1 METWLTYLAAL
12 LMAGATAFTF
22 SSSSSLL
29 GMMSTLTSYL
39 TGVAAFLFLG
49 TSVITLASGTA
60 SLRKNK
66 LGGKVLRTTI
76 LWAIVTTLVL
86 SFLGAL
92 ATGITDVIF
101 PVSASAGGE
110 YEIEIKA
117 FATKIDP
124 LLSSAFLS
132 KVFIPALMASFI
144 LGVALTPSSDIIRP
158 AYTVM
163 NSFSEVMYRIQR
175 TITYFGACYVYIA
188 GTTFF
193 LRLWQEKTAF
203 AAPQPFIAL
212 LFATLVVILVI
223 LPLLFAFFTGF
234 KKNPYGV
241 IGRGLSGIITAFV
254 SGNLFASSLI
264 GESLSRSNLGIQKR
278 ISSTVTPLS
287 IVISRGGTS
296 FVSILTIITLLKTLG
311 AEISTSALILIT
323 ITIAVVSF
331 TSSLFSGIEVAA
343 ISVMALK
350 ILNIN
355 VYGAEAAIISLIPF
369 VNGCA
374 LLIDMVISL
383 MANAIS
389 GARTKTD
396 AQIPLKDTI

>member
-92 ATGITDVIF
+92 ATGITNVIF

-117 FATKIDP
+117 FVTKVDP

-175 TITYFGACYVYIA
+175 TITYFGACYVYVA

-193 LRLWQEKTAF
+193 LGLWQEKTAF

-212 LFATLVVILVI
+212 LFATLVVILVT

-296 FVSILTIITLLKTLG
+296 FVSILTVITLLKTLG

-331 TSSLFSGIEVAA
+331 TSALFSGIEVAA

-355 VYGAEAAIISLIPF
+355 VYGAEAAITSLIPF

>member
-117 FATKIDP
+117 FVTKVDP

-144 LGVALTPSSDIIRP
+144 LGVAVTPSSDIIRP

-175 TITYFGACYVYIA
+175 TITYFGAC
-188 GTTFF
+188 
-193 LRLWQEKTAF
+193 
-203 AAPQPFIAL
+203 
-212 LFATLVVILVI
+212 
-223 LPLLFAFFTGF
+223 
-234 KKNPYGV
+234 
-241 IGRGLSGIITAFV
+241 
-254 SGNLFASSLI
+254 
-264 GESLSRSNLGIQKR
+264 
-278 ISSTVTPLS
+278 
-287 IVISRGGTS
+287 
-296 FVSILTIITLLKTLG
+296 
-311 AEISTSALILIT
+311 
-323 ITIAVVSF
+323 
-331 TSSLFSGIEVAA
+331 
-343 ISVMALK
+343 
-350 ILNIN
+350 
-355 VYGAEAAIISLIPF
+355 
-369 VNGCA
+369 
-374 LLIDMVISL
+374 
-383 MANAIS
+383 
-389 GARTKTD
+389 
-396 AQIPLKDTI
+396 

>member
-22 SSSSSLL
+22 SSSSSLF

-39 TGVAAFLFLG
+39 TGIAAFLFLG
-49 TSVITLASGTA
+49 TSIVTMAAGTA

-76 LWAIVTTLVL
+76 LWAVITTLVL
-86 SFLGAL
+86 SFLGAF
-92 ATGITDVIF
+92 AARFVDVIF
-101 PVSASAGGE
+101 PVSASAGGD
-110 YEIEIKA
+110 YESEITS
-117 FATKIDP
+117 FLSVIDP
-124 LLSSAFLS
+124 LCSSAFLS
-132 KVFIPALMASFI
+132 KCFIPALIASFI

-175 TITYFGACYVYIA
+175 TLTYFGACYVYVA
-188 GTTFF
+188 ATTFF
-193 LRLWQEKTAF
+193 LGLWQEKTAF
-203 AAPQPFIAL
+203 AAPEPFIAL
-212 LFATLVVILVI
+212 IVATLVVVLVI

-241 IGRGLSGIITAFV
+241 IGRGLSGLITAFV

-287 IVISRGGTS
+287 IVITRGGTA
-296 FVSILTIITLLKTLG
+296 FVSTLTVITLLKTLG
-311 AEISTSALILIT
+311 AEISMVALILLT
-323 ITIAVVSF
+323 LAIAGASF
-331 TSSLFSGIEVAA
+331 LSSLFSGIEVAA
-343 ISVMALK
+343 ISVIALK
-350 ILNIN
+350 MLNIN
-355 VYGAEAAIISLIPF
+355 IYGAEAAIVSLIPF
-369 VNGCA
+369 INGCA
-374 LLIDMVISL
+374 LLIDMTLSL

-396 AQIPLKDTI
+396 AKIPLKDTI

>member
-22 SSSSSLL
+22 SSSSSLF

-49 TSVITLASGTA
+49 TSIVTMAAGTA

-76 LWAIVTTLVL
+76 LWAVITTLVL
-86 SFLGAL
+86 SFLGAF
-92 ATGITDVIF
+92 AARFVDVIF
-101 PVSASAGGE
+101 PVSASAGGD
-110 YEIEIKA
+110 YESEITS
-117 FATKIDP
+117 FLSVIDP
-124 LLSSAFLS
+124 LCSSAFLS
-132 KVFIPALMASFI
+132 KCFIPALIASFI
-144 LGVALTPSSDIIRP
+144 FGVALTPSSDIIRP

-175 TITYFGACYVYIA
+175 TLTYFGACYVYVA
-188 GTTFF
+188 ATTFF
-193 LRLWQEKTAF
+193 LGLWQEKTAF
-203 AAPQPFIAL
+203 AAPEPFIAL
-212 LFATLVVILVI
+212 IVATLVVVLVI

-241 IGRGLSGIITAFV
+241 IGRGLSGLITAFV
-254 SGNLFASSLI
+254 SGNMFASSLI

-287 IVISRGGTS
+287 IVITRGGTA
-296 FVSILTIITLLKTLG
+296 FVSTVTVITLLKTLG
-311 AEISTSALILIT
+311 AEISMVALILLT
-323 ITIAVVSF
+323 LAIAGASF
-331 TSSLFSGIEVAA
+331 LSSLFSGIEVAA
-343 ISVMALK
+343 ISVIALK
-350 ILNIN
+350 MLNIN
-355 VYGAEAAIISLIPF
+355 IYGAEAAIVSLIPF
-369 VNGCA
+369 INGCA
-374 LLIDMVISL
+374 LLIDMTLSL

-396 AQIPLKDTI
+396 AKIPLKDTI

>member
-22 SSSSSLL
+22 SSSSSLF

-49 TSVITLASGTA
+49 TSIITLASGTA

-86 SFLGAL
+86 SFLGAFV
-92 ATGITDVIF
+92 ARFVDVIF

-110 YEIEIKA
+110 YESGIKA
-117 FATKIDP
+117 FITASDP
-124 LLSSAFLS
+124 LSSSAFLS
-132 KVFIPALMASFI
+132 KVFIPALIASFI

-175 TITYFGACYVYIA
+175 TLTYFGACYVYVA
-188 GTTFF
+188 GTSFF
-193 LRLWQEKTAF
+193 LGLWQEKTAF

-212 LFATLVVILVI
+212 LVATLVVVLVI
-223 LPLLFAFFTGF
+223 LPLLFALFTGF

-254 SGNLFASSLI
+254 SGNIFASSLI

-287 IVISRGGTS
+287 VVISRGGTA
-296 FVSILTIITLLKTLG
+296 FVSVLTVITL
-311 AEISTSALILIT
+311 A
-323 ITIAVVSF
+323 IAVASF

-350 ILNIN
+350 MLKIN

>member
-22 SSSSSLL
+22 SSSASLL
-29 GMMSTLTSYL
+29 GMMSILTSYL

-86 SFLGAL
+86 SFFGAL

-117 FATKIDP
+117 FATKVDP

-175 TITYFGACYVYIA
+175 TITYFGACYVYVA

-193 LRLWQEKTAF
+193 LGLWQEKTAF

-241 IGRGLSGIITAFV
+241 IGRGLSGIITVFV

-296 FVSILTIITLLKTLG
+296 FVSILTVITLLKTLG
-311 AEISTSALILIT
+311 AEISTSALILLT

>member
-22 SSSSSLL
+22 SSSSSLF

-49 TSVITLASGTA
+49 TSIITMAAGTA

-76 LWAIVTTLVL
+76 LWVVITTLVL
-86 SFLGAL
+86 SFLGAF
-92 ATGITDVIF
+92 AARFVDVIF
-101 PVSASAGGE
+101 PVSASAGGD
-110 YEIEIKA
+110 YESEITS
-117 FATKIDP
+117 FLSVIDP
-124 LLSSAFLS
+124 LCSSAFLS
-132 KVFIPALMASFI
+132 KCFIPALIASFI

-175 TITYFGACYVYIA
+175 TLTYFGACYVYVA
-188 GTTFF
+188 ATTFF
-193 LRLWQEKTAF
+193 LGLWQEKTAF
-203 AAPQPFIAL
+203 AAPEPFIAL
-212 LFATLVVILVI
+212 IVATLVVVLVI

-241 IGRGLSGIITAFV
+241 IGRGLSGLITAFV
-254 SGNLFASSLI
+254 SGNMFASSLI

-287 IVISRGGTS
+287 IVITRGGTA
-296 FVSILTIITLLKTLG
+296 FVSTVTVITLLKTLG
-311 AEISTSALILIT
+311 AEISMVALILLT
-323 ITIAVVSF
+323 LAIAGASF
-331 TSSLFSGIEVAA
+331 LSSLFSGIEVAA
-343 ISVMALK
+343 ISVIALK
-350 ILNIN
+350 MLNIN
-355 VYGAEAAIISLIPF
+355 IYGAEAAIVSLIPF
-369 VNGCA
+369 INGCA
-374 LLIDMVISL
+374 LLIDMTLSL

-396 AQIPLKDTI
+396 AKIPLKDTI

>member
-22 SSSSSLL
+22 SSSSSLF

-49 TSVITLASGTA
+49 TSIVTMAAGTA

-76 LWAIVTTLVL
+76 LWAVITTLVL
-86 SFLGAL
+86 SFLGAF
-92 ATGITDVIF
+92 AARFVDVIF
-101 PVSASAGGE
+101 PVSASAGGD
-110 YEIEIKA
+110 YESEITS
-117 FATKIDP
+117 FLSVIDP
-124 LLSSAFLS
+124 LCSSAFLS
-132 KVFIPALMASFI
+132 KCFIPALIASFI

-175 TITYFGACYVYIA
+175 TLTYFGACYVYVA
-188 GTTFF
+188 ATTFF
-193 LRLWQEKTAF
+193 LGLWQEKTAF
-203 AAPQPFIAL
+203 AAPEPFIAL
-212 LFATLVVILVI
+212 IVATLVVVLVI

-241 IGRGLSGIITAFV
+241 IGRGLSGLITAFV
-254 SGNLFASSLI
+254 SGNMFASSLI

-287 IVISRGGTS
+287 IVITRGGTA
-296 FVSILTIITLLKTLG
+296 FVSTLTVITLLKTLG
-311 AEISTSALILIT
+311 AEISMVALILLT
-323 ITIAVVSF
+323 LAIAGASF
-331 TSSLFSGIEVAA
+331 LSSLFSGIEVAA
-343 ISVMALK
+343 ISVIALK
-350 ILNIN
+350 MLNIN
-355 VYGAEAAIISLIPF
+355 IYGAEAAIVSLIPF
-369 VNGCA
+369 INGCA
-374 LLIDMVISL
+374 LLIDMTLSL

-396 AQIPLKDTI
+396 AKIPLKDTI

>member
-22 SSSSSLL
+22 SSSSSLF

-39 TGVAAFLFLG
+39 TGVATFLFLG
-49 TSVITLASGTA
+49 VSVVTIAAGTA
-60 SLRKNK
+60 SLRKNR
-66 LGGKVLRTTI
+66 LEGKVLRTTI
-76 LWAIVTTLVL
+76 LWAVVTTIVL
-86 SFLGAL
+86 SFIGAF
-92 ATGITDVIF
+92 AARFIDVIF

-110 YEIEIKA
+110 YESEIAA
-117 FATKIDP
+117 FILASDP
-124 LLSSAFLS
+124 LSSSSFLS
-132 KVFIPALMASFI
+132 KLFIPAIIASFI

-175 TITYFGACYVYIA
+175 TLTYFGACYVYVA
-188 GTTFF
+188 ATSFF
-193 LRLWQEKTAF
+193 LGIWQEKTAI
-203 AAPQPFIAL
+203 AAPQAFVAL
-212 LFATLVVILVI
+212 FVATLVVVLII
-223 LPLLFAFFTGF
+223 LPILFAIFTGF

-241 IGRGLSGIITAFV
+241 IGRGLSGMITAFV
-254 SGNLFASSLI
+254 SGNIYASSLI
-264 GESLSRSNLGIQKR
+264 CESISRSNLGIQKR

-287 IVISRGGTS
+287 IVISRGGS
-296 FVSILTIITLLKTLG
+296 AFVSILTVVTLLKTLG

-323 ITIAVVSF
+323 LSIAVCSF
-331 TSSLFSGIEVAA
+331 LSSLFSGIEVAA
-343 ISVMALK
+343 ISVIALK
-350 ILNIN
+350 MLNIN
-355 VYGAEAAIISLIPF
+355 VYGAEAAIVSLIPF

-374 LLIDMVISL
+374 LLIDMLIAL

-396 AQIPLKDTI
+396 AKIPLKDTI

>member
-1 METWLTYLAAL
+1 METWRTYLAAL

-22 SSSSSLL
+22 SSSSSIL

-86 SFLGAL
+86 SFFGAL

-117 FATKIDP
+117 FATKVDP

-175 TITYFGACYVYIA
+175 TITYFGACYVYVA

-193 LRLWQEKTAF
+193 LGLWQEKTAF

-254 SGNLFASSLI
+254 SDNLFASSLI

-296 FVSILTIITLLKTLG
+296 FVSILTLITLLKTLG

>member
-22 SSSSSLL
+22 SSSSSLF
-29 GMMSTLTSYL
+29 GMMSILTSYL

-49 TSVITLASGTA
+49 TSIVTMAAGTA

-76 LWAIVTTLVL
+76 LWAVITTLVL
-86 SFLGAL
+86 SFLGAF
-92 ATGITDVIF
+92 AARFVDVIF
-101 PVSASAGGE
+101 PISASAGGD
-110 YEIEIKA
+110 YESEITS
-117 FATKIDP
+117 FLSVIDP
-124 LLSSAFLS
+124 LCSSAFLS
-132 KVFIPALMASFI
+132 KCFIPALIASFI

-175 TITYFGACYVYIA
+175 TLTYFGACYVYVA
-188 GTTFF
+188 ATTFF
-193 LRLWQEKTAF
+193 LGLWQEKTAF
-203 AAPQPFIAL
+203 AAPEPFIAL
-212 LFATLVVILVI
+212 IVATLVVVLVI

-241 IGRGLSGIITAFV
+241 IGRGLSGLITAFV
-254 SGNLFASSLI
+254 SGNMFASSLI

-287 IVISRGGTS
+287 IVITRGGTA
-296 FVSILTIITLLKTLG
+296 FVSTVTVITLLKTLG
-311 AEISTSALILIT
+311 AEISMVALILLT
-323 ITIAVVSF
+323 LAIAGASF
-331 TSSLFSGIEVAA
+331 LSSLFSGIEVAA
-343 ISVMALK
+343 ISVIALK
-350 ILNIN
+350 MLNIN
-355 VYGAEAAIISLIPF
+355 IYGAEAAIVSLIPF
-369 VNGCA
+369 INGCA
-374 LLIDMVISL
+374 LLIDMTLSL

-396 AQIPLKDTI
+396 AKIPLKDTI

>member
-22 SSSSSLL
+22 SSSSSLF
-29 GMMSTLTSYL
+29 GMMSTITSYL

-49 TSVITLASGTA
+49 TSIITLASGTA

-86 SFLGAL
+86 SFLGAFV
-92 ATGITDVIF
+92 ARFVDVIF

-110 YEIEIKA
+110 YESGIKA
-117 FATKIDP
+117 FITASDP
-124 LLSSAFLS
+124 LSSSAFLS
-132 KVFIPALMASFI
+132 KVFIPALIASFI

-175 TITYFGACYVYIA
+175 TLTYFGACYVYVA
-188 GTTFF
+188 GTSFF
-193 LRLWQEKTAF
+193 LGLWQEKTAF

-212 LFATLVVILVI
+212 LVATLVVVLVI
-223 LPLLFAFFTGF
+223 LPLLFALFTGF

-254 SGNLFASSLI
+254 SGNIFASSLI

-287 IVISRGGTS
+287 VVISRGGTA
-296 FVSILTIITLLKTLG
+296 FVSVLTVITLLKTLG
-311 AEISTSALILIT
+311 AEITISALILIALA
-323 ITIAVVSF
+323 IAASSF
-331 TSSLFSGIEVAA
+331 TSSLFSGIEVAT

-350 ILNIN
+350 MLKIN

>member
-86 SFLGAL
+86 SFFGAL

-117 FATKIDP
+117 FATKVDP

-175 TITYFGACYVYIA
+175 TITYFGACYVYVA

-193 LRLWQEKTAF
+193 LGLWQEKTAF

-254 SGNLFASSLI
+254 SDNLFASSLI

-296 FVSILTIITLLKTLG
+296 FVSILTLITLLKTLG

-331 TSSLFSGIEVAA
+331 ASSLFSGIEVAA

>member
-29 GMMSTLTSYL
+29 GMMSTVTSYL

-86 SFLGAL
+86 SFFGAL

-117 FATKIDP
+117 FATKVDP

-144 LGVALTPSSDIIRP
+144 LRVALTPSSDIIRP

-175 TITYFGACYVYIA
+175 TITYFGACYVYVA

-193 LRLWQEKTAF
+193 LGLWQEKTAF

-223 LPLLFAFFTGF
+223 LPLLFAFFTVF

-296 FVSILTIITLLKTLG
+296 FVSILTVITLLKTLG

>member
-92 ATGITDVIF
+92 ATGITNVIF

-117 FATKIDP
+117 FATKVDP

-175 TITYFGACYVYIA
+175 TITYFGACYVYVA

-193 LRLWQEKTAF
+193 LGLWQEKTAF

-254 SGNLFASSLI
+254 SDNLFASSLI

-296 FVSILTIITLLKTLG
+296 FVSILTLITLLKTLG

-331 TSSLFSGIEVAA
+331 ASSLFSGIEVAA

>member
-22 SSSSSLL
+22 SSSSSLF

-49 TSVITLASGTA
+49 TSIVTMAAGTA

-76 LWAIVTTLVL
+76 LWAVITTLVL
-86 SFLGAL
+86 SFLGAF
-92 ATGITDVIF
+92 AARFVDVIF
-101 PVSASAGGE
+101 PVSASAGGD
-110 YEIEIKA
+110 YESEITS
-117 FATKIDP
+117 FLSVIDP
-124 LLSSAFLS
+124 LCSSAFLS
-132 KVFIPALMASFI
+132 KCFIPALIASFI

-175 TITYFGACYVYIA
+175 TLTYFGACYVYVA
-188 GTTFF
+188 ATTFF
-193 LRLWQEKTAF
+193 LGLWQEKTAF
-203 AAPQPFIAL
+203 AAPEPFIAL
-212 LFATLVVILVI
+212 IVATLVVVLVI

-241 IGRGLSGIITAFV
+241 IGRGLSGLITAFV
-254 SGNLFASSLI
+254 SGNMFASSLI

-287 IVISRGGTS
+287 IVITRGGTA
-296 FVSILTIITLLKTLG
+296 FVSTVTVITLLKTLG
-311 AEISTSALILIT
+311 AEISMVALILLT
-323 ITIAVVSF
+323 LAIAGASF
-331 TSSLFSGIEVAA
+331 LSSLFSGIEVAA
-343 ISVMALK
+343 ISVIALK
-350 ILNIN
+350 MLNIN
-355 VYGAEAAIISLIPF
+355 IYGAEAAIVSLIPF
-369 VNGCA
+369 INGCA
-374 LLIDMVISL
+374 LLIDMTLSL

-396 AQIPLKDTI
+396 AKIPLKDTI

>member
-22 SSSSSLL
+22 SSSSSLF

-39 TGVAAFLFLG
+39 TGIAAFLFLG
-49 TSVITLASGTA
+49 TSIVTMAAGTA

-76 LWAIVTTLVL
+76 LWAVITTLVL
-86 SFLGAL
+86 SFLGAF
-92 ATGITDVIF
+92 AARFVDVIF
-101 PVSASAGGE
+101 PVSASAGGD
-110 YEIEIKA
+110 YESEITS
-117 FATKIDP
+117 FLSVIDP
-124 LLSSAFLS
+124 ICSSAFLS
-132 KVFIPALMASFI
+132 KCFIPALIASFI

-175 TITYFGACYVYIA
+175 TLTYFGACYVYVA
-188 GTTFF
+188 ATTFF
-193 LRLWQEKTAF
+193 LGLWQEKTAF
-203 AAPQPFIAL
+203 AAPEPFIAL
-212 LFATLVVILVI
+212 IVATLVVVLVI

-241 IGRGLSGIITAFV
+241 IGRGLSGLITAFV

-287 IVISRGGTS
+287 IVITRGGTA
-296 FVSILTIITLLKTLG
+296 FVSTLTVITLLKTLG
-311 AEISTSALILIT
+311 AEISMVALILLT
-323 ITIAVVSF
+323 LAIAGASF
-331 TSSLFSGIEVAA
+331 LSSLFSGIEVAA
-343 ISVMALK
+343 ISVIALK
-350 ILNIN
+350 MLNIN
-355 VYGAEAAIISLIPF
+355 IYGAEAAIVSLIPF
-369 VNGCA
+369 INGCA
-374 LLIDMVISL
+374 LLIDMTLSL

-396 AQIPLKDTI
+396 AKIPLKDTI